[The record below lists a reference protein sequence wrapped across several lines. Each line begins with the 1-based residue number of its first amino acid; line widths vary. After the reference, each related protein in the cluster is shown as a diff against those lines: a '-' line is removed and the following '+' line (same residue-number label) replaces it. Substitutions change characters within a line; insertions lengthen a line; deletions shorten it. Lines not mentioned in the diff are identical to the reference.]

1 MNYLDVQQ
9 FETYVAACAQQ
20 SGVTVHWDD
29 ADSTPRTN
37 GKQMWLPAIT
47 SNTTREW
54 LTRMRYFVKHET
66 SHVVY
71 SDFDYLNKVKPSGLL
86 ALINNLLEDHRID
99 YRNDGEYKGDSII
112 SNDFWYLYTDDI
124 AERVKA
130 TDKELQE
137 QQLLTLPLFV
147 WDASLRNWIH
157 SANDAMH
164 QMAKMLDADGSARL
178 DKLHKYS
185 EEMLDV
191 RANGSAE
198 DVMSLSERILKDL
211 YDQDPEEYK
220 GKDSDTESGSASKG
234 KGKAGDK
241 GDAIN
246 DDVDR
251 LISVSKLMKEIGHD
265 HKPSRTGIH
274 LIPDKMT
281 RGAYA
286 IPNSSEYVI
295 CTFNKKLPRI
305 VDSMLGSGYLH
316 KEVVNDY
323 ITNNARSM
331 ANKLRIKLQTR
342 SRDRYEYGKKRGKL
356 HNGSL
361 HRLVSGADAVAEKVF
376 RQRVV
381 SDTTDTAVCL
391 LVDCSGSMSGKK
403 FDMAAAGASA
413 LAQALKPL
421 NIVYSIY
428 GFTNTVEEEHPI
440 IWIVNEFGEKA
451 TQPDLVKRFG
461 IISGGLW
468 QNSDGDGIAYATARL
483 AQRKEHRK
491 VLLVLSDGSPCGR
504 EHKGN
509 IEAYTLHTVEH
520 AEKMGVDVY
529 GIGICDSNV
538 TRFYKKNVV
547 VDDLSKLSPT
557 ILSIIDRSI

>member
-9 FETYVAACAQQ
+9 FETYVAACASQ
-20 SGVTVHWDD
+20 SGVTVHWDE

-47 SNTTREW
+47 SDTSREW
-54 LTRMRYFVKHET
+54 LSRMRYFVKHET
-66 SHVVY
+66 SHVVH
-71 SDFDYLNKVKPSGLL
+71 SDFTYLNEVKPSGLL

-99 YRNDGEYKGDSII
+99 YRNDGEYKGDGVI
-112 SNDFWYLYTDDI
+112 SNDFWYLYADDI
-124 AERVKA
+124 GKRVTSA
-130 TDKELQE
+130 DKELKE

-147 WDASLRNWIH
+147 WDASLRDWIH
-157 SANDAMH
+157 SADDAMH
-164 QMAKMLDADGSARL
+164 QMAKMLDKDGSERL
-178 DKLHKYS
+178 AKLQKYND
-185 EEMLDV
+185 ELLDV
-191 RANGSAE
+191 RSNGDAR

-211 YDQDPEEYK
+211 YDQDPEKYKDKDGEGEDGGTGK
-220 GKDSDTESGSASKG
+220 GKDAESGAPIS
-234 KGKAGDK
+234 
-241 GDAIN
+241 

-251 LISVSKLMKEIGHD
+251 ILTVKKLMKEIGHD

-274 LIPDKMT
+274 LIPDKVG

-286 IPNSSEYVI
+286 IPNTSEYVI
-295 CTFNKKLPRI
+295 CSFTKTLPHE
-305 VDSMLGSGYLH
+305 VKSCLCSGHLNTAG
-316 KEVVNDY
+316 VNAY
-323 ITNNARSM
+323 ITSNARTM

-342 SRDRYEYGKKRGKL
+342 SRDRYEYGKKKGKL

-361 HRLVSGADAVAEKVF
+361 HRLVSGADKVAEKVF

-403 FDMAAAGASA
+403 FDMAAAGAGT
-413 LAQALKPL
+413 LAEALKPL
-421 NIVYSIY
+421 NIAYSIY
-428 GFTNTVEEEHPI
+428 GFTNTVADEKPI
-440 IWIVNEFGEKA
+440 VWLFNDFGEK
-451 TQPDLVKRFG
+451 TIQSELVKRFN
-461 IISGGLW
+461 IVAGGLW

-504 EHKGN
+504 EHAGD
-509 IEAYTLHTVEH
+509 IEAYTLQTVEH

-529 GIGICDSNV
+529 GIGICDTNV

-547 VDDLSKLSPT
+547 VNDLNSLSPT